1 MSFSKNVKNEYCA
14 MPWGDPCCTQAEML
28 ASLMCSAR
36 FRQGQVSIST
46 AHIGYSQRLSSM
58 INEIYGTT
66 ARITHGRELYNIQV
80 EEKQAFD
87 RIISDLKEQA
97 GFDAIRG
104 TMSKE
109 NFTNECCR
117 RAFLRGLF
125 LSAGSVSEPN
135 KSYHLEIAAR
145 RLSVAEVAVHLLSL
159 EDIHAGILKRNGY
172 YVVYMKEGQQI
183 SDFLLI
189 TGAHEALLDLESL
202 RVDKSVRNSVNRVVN
217 CDNANTIRIAFTGA
231 RQQETLEYLSEHIG
245 LGALPK
251 DLQIAARMRLEYP
264 DLSLKE
270 LGELMDPPLGKS
282 GINHRLKKLEKI
294 AEEHQI
300 RTGYDKVGDRA
311 SQSGK

>member
-1 MSFSKNVKNEYCA
+1 
-14 MPWGDPCCTQAEML
+14 MPWGGLCCTQAEMM

-36 FRQGQVSIST
+36 FRQSQVFIST
-46 AHIGYSQRLSSM
+46 AHVGYSERLSSM
-58 INEIYGTT
+58 INEIYNTEVLV
-66 ARITHGRELYNIQV
+66 THGRELYNILV
-80 EEKQAFD
+80 TDKQAYDKILF
-87 RIISDLKEQA
+87 DLKDLA

-109 NFTNECCR
+109 NFINDCCR

-145 RLSVAEVAVHLLSL
+145 RLSVAEVALHLLSM
-159 EDIHAGILKRNGY
+159 EDIHAGVLKRNGY

-183 SDFLLI
+183 SDFLLV
-189 TGAHEALLDLESL
+189 TGAHEALLELESL

-217 CDNANTIRIAFTGA
+217 CDNANTIKIAFTGA
-231 RQQETLEYLSEHIG
+231 RQQEVLEYLSKHIG
-245 LGALPK
+245 LGVLPK
-251 DLQIAARMRLEYP
+251 DLQTAAQMRLEYP

-270 LGELMDPPLGKS
+270 LGEMMDPPLGKS

-294 AEEHQI
+294 AEEHQMKS
-300 RTGYDKVGDRA
+300 RTR
-311 SQSGK
+311 